1 MIKFTNSNF
10 HCSNT
15 AVVEITL
22 LSTLDFK
29 HDDSDSND
37 INELMSKLFEDEIQS
52 KKLKRLKEN
61 YEFVLDADNV
71 SEESSDSKDKDKW
84 LQNETHDENEENPE
98 KLIIF

>member
-1 MIKFTNSNF
+1 MVK
-10 HCSNT
+10 
-15 AVVEITL
+15 
-22 LSTLDFK
+22 
-29 HDDSDSND
+29 
-37 INELMSKLFEDEIQS
+37 LMSKLFEDEIQS

-71 SEESSDSKDKDKW
+71 SEESSNKDKW